1 MLESN
6 TSVGMGST
14 PSFPTTPGLP
24 QAHYPDVTPQ
34 FNAVKDDMYR
44 QVFNAQN
51 PQMGSPKSVN
61 GMLQDNFQPQGAW
74 DLTSKPNF
82 PGQNQYAQYKG
93 NTVTGEFLNN
103 HLFGMGMAA
112 SGQYPSS
119 GLSDSDPTSGK
130 PYPQAQL
137 PQGISHPQAIA
148 SGYKSY
154 HGDDSWQQQPMSSLA
169 DTSAPA
175 PAPDPSVPVLK
186 GRVEQTYPP
195 DPESQQPVVWSTDGD
210 DDTYQKADNTMP
222 FWQTT
227 PVDTSPDSSN
237 QPATIQGNATSSVPP
252 NNPMED
258 SSPNPLLAQTQMT
271 NPVIQPPPYIPAPQQ
286 AIHPMISAFPTAR
299 MNYSGVPVH
308 PVHAQEMAHVDDIYT
323 QNSHPALSPVEISQ
337 WPKTQ
342 RFHQARAQQIQQ
354 QATWHPSQSQI
365 QQRNFQMGSRG
376 GFDNYPN
383 SHEILNTTADK
394 PTPSKIY
401 NFPADP
407 KLPLSSYP
415 DVTRDLQILK
425 NKVSQQVQEIEKTK
439 GFQAILPLFYQ
450 NFRNG
455 KQWDT
460 KSLPNFP
467 TGEQYALYKGG
478 VVPGTY
484 IANNFYGQISAAA
497 KFSLPVARAFAEGA
511 YSWEHRNPFARDQRP
526 DEWAIVSGYDDYYYN
541 DPWQNG
547 KIVPIGF

>member
-1 MLESN
+1 
-6 TSVGMGST
+6 
-14 PSFPTTPGLP
+14 
-24 QAHYPDVTPQ
+24 
-34 FNAVKDDMYR
+34 
-44 QVFNAQN
+44 
-51 PQMGSPKSVN
+51 
-61 GMLQDNFQPQGAW
+61 
-74 DLTSKPNF
+74 
-82 PGQNQYAQYKG
+82 
-93 NTVTGEFLNN
+93 
-103 HLFGMGMAA
+103 
-112 SGQYPSS
+112 
-119 GLSDSDPTSGK
+119 
-130 PYPQAQL
+130 
-137 PQGISHPQAIA
+137 
-148 SGYKSY
+148 
-154 HGDDSWQQQPMSSLA
+154 
-169 DTSAPA
+169 
-175 PAPDPSVPVLK
+175 
-186 GRVEQTYPP
+186 
-195 DPESQQPVVWSTDGD
+195 
-210 DDTYQKADNTMP
+210 
-222 FWQTT
+222 
-227 PVDTSPDSSN
+227 
-237 QPATIQGNATSSVPP
+237 
-252 NNPMED
+252 
-258 SSPNPLLAQTQMT
+258 
-271 NPVIQPPPYIPAPQQ
+271 
-286 AIHPMISAFPTAR
+286 
-299 MNYSGVPVH
+299 
-308 PVHAQEMAHVDDIYT
+308 
-323 QNSHPALSPVEISQ
+323 
-337 WPKTQ
+337 
-342 RFHQARAQQIQQ
+342 
-354 QATWHPSQSQI
+354 
-365 QQRNFQMGSRG
+365 MGSRG